1 MTYEEAELV
10 FLCRKIFFADMIT
23 THMPAEIVN
32 KYYTPDEPHTLY
44 IGEVV
49 DIIRK

>member
-1 MTYEEAELV
+1 MT
-10 FLCRKIFFADMIT
+10 T
-23 THMPAEIVN
+23 THMPAEIVQQH
-32 KYYTPDEPHTLY
+32 YTPDEPHTLY